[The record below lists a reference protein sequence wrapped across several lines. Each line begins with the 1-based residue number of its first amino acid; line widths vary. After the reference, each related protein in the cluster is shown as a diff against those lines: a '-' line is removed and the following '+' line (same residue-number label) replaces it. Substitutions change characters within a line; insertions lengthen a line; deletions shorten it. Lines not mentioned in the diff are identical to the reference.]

1 VQPRDGRKP
10 ARSSG
15 TQMNRWLIGFAILL
29 VVVGAVFLS
38 WTTSVV
44 HDRAVRSRLTLTV
57 ETPEGVRTGSSV
69 TEKTTTF
76 GPFQL
81 KRSSAPG
88 WSMGTFLIGEGVV
101 VDLGKRGLLVAT
113 LVKPSWLKDHGWSG
127 GGGYAVSPFSETV
140 DSRNSPDGLSDAERY
155 MLHLDEV
162 KRLKPKADISLKEL
176 PVLVRFNDAT
186 NPTSMSLVDPSDLAG
201 AFGAGVKLKTAT
213 VEVSDDPVTHSIEGH
228 LPWLKQN
235 RLPKFDDY
243 ILPLPSPGYEWVDP
257 HPPNF
262 RYSVFLKPQ

>member
-1 VQPRDGRKP
+1 
-10 ARSSG
+10 
-15 TQMNRWLIGFAILL
+15 
-29 VVVGAVFLS
+29 
-38 WTTSVV
+38 
-44 HDRAVRSRLTLTV
+44 
-57 ETPEGVRTGSSV
+57 
-69 TEKTTTF
+69 
-76 GPFQL
+76 
-81 KRSSAPG
+81 
-88 WSMGTFLIGEGVV
+88 
-101 VDLGKRGLLVAT
+101 
-113 LVKPSWLKDHGWSG
+113 
-127 GGGYAVSPFSETV
+127 VSPFSETV